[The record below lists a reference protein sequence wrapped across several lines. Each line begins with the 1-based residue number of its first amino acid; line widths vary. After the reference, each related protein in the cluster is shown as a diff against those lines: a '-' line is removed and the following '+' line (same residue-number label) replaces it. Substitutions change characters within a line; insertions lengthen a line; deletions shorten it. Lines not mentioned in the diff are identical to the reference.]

1 MSRYGNHA
9 SDRGGT
15 HDHQRAAGDIAT
27 PLSVDELIAR
37 KGLNAGR
44 VAVEVNGAI
53 VPRDK
58 RAQTMLSGTDTV
70 EIVTFVQGG

>member
-1 MSRYGNHA
+1 MIVNGQHE
-9 SDRGGT
+9 
-15 HDHQRAAGDIAT
+15 DIAT
-27 PLSVDELIAR
+27 PISVEELIAS
-37 KGLNAGR
+37 KGFNAAR

-58 RAQTMLSGTDTV
+58 RSQTTLQNTDTI

>member
-1 MSRYGNHA
+1 MIINGQEENV
-9 SDRGGT
+9 
-15 HDHQRAAGDIAT
+15 AT
-27 PLSVDELIAR
+27 PISVDELIAS
-37 KGLNAGR
+37 KGFNAGR

-58 RAQTMLSGTDTV
+58 RAQTMLNGTDTV